1 MTAPIASGGSEF
13 AGWDLH
19 PLESAALPR
28 RTPRAV
34 IPIARRFDEVLAEI
48 NRIPPR
54 DLVDCAIKLHCLAD
68 PMHGIE
74 TGTLAGDLLALR
86 QVAQFLGQVAG

>member
-1 MTAPIASGGSEF
+1 M
-13 AGWDLH
+13 
-19 PLESAALPR
+19 SAAFAHLEAELRDLDRRLNHDPR
-28 RTPRAV
+28 DDAV
-34 IPIARRFDEVLAEI
+34 VLKVLARRFEEVLAEI
-48 NRIPPR
+48 NRIPPT

-74 TGTLAGDLLALR
+74 TGTLASDLLALR